1 MKKLIIMIILFVCTN
16 VIYSIEIPKDIK
28 NISRSNDRA
37 NTYTINLKKMKNEK
51 IKQTFE
57 RMIIAGK
64 YLQENYP
71 EVNFLQI
78 FIDDDY
84 NYLGI
89 TINNRQLNLAGR
101 EINLEV
107 LEDARNKTYK
117 HMSESALEQ
126 LCED

>member
-1 MKKLIIMIILFVCTN
+1 MKKLIIMIILFVYTN
-16 VIYSIEIPKDIK
+16 VIYSIDKPKDIK

-37 NTYTINLKKMKNEK
+37 NTYIINLKKMKNEE

-89 TINNRQLNLAGR
+89 TINNKQLNLAGK
-101 EINLEV
+101 EINKEV

-117 HMSESALEQ
+117 HMNDWALEK
-126 LCED
+126 LNED